1 MKNTKL
7 LAVGLIVVAGAAGLL
22 AWRWGIGN
30 RDSSAAGAARVS
42 YTRFL
47 EHVRAGEVTKAVMT
61 NEGGTTQVNANL
73 RDGRAMRSSLP
84 SDFRQELALM
94 MERSVDVEIA
104 PRGGASYFFYNA
116 IPFLLLLV
124 VWLVMF
130 TKMRNSGAKPWFNA

>member
-7 LAVGLIVVAGAAGLL
+7 LGVGLIVLAGTAGLL
-22 AWRWGIGN
+22 AWRWGVSA
-30 RDSSAAGAARVS
+30 RDSSVAGAARVS

-61 NEGGTTQVNANL
+61 NEGGTMQVNANL

-104 PRGGASYFFYNA
+104 PRGPSFYNA
-116 IPFLLLLV
+116 IPFLLLV
-124 VWLVMF
+124 AVWLVMF

>member
-7 LAVGLIVVAGAAGLL
+7 LVVGLIVLAGAAGLL
-22 AWRWGIGN
+22 AWRWSISD
-30 RDSSAAGAARVS
+30 RDSSATAARVS

-104 PRGGASYFFYNA
+104 PRGPSFFNA